1 MFKNFKLD
9 TDKHL
14 SGLKEPKS
22 KTFEVW
28 DKNKPLNEMTTQDMK
43 VEFSEQEE
51 ILKKIQTEIKLEMK
65 GKKINKSN
73 KKLCGKLCQQ
83 NGHTQDSFGDLK
95 TKQRKKLLEIPFFKN
110 HANGMCRIF
119 EAPCKDQI

>member
-14 SGLKEPKS
+14 NGLKEPKS

-28 DKNKPLNEMTTQDMK
+28 DKNKPLNEMTIQDMK

-51 ILKKIQTEIKLEMK
+51 ILKKIQTDIKLEMK
-65 GKKINKSN
+65 GKKSINQIRSSVE
-73 KKLCGKLCQQ
+73 
-83 NGHTQDSFGDLK
+83 SFVSKMDTRK
-95 TKQRKKLLEIPFFKN
+95 TVL
-110 HANGMCRIF
+110 GV
-119 EAPCKDQI
+119 